1 MLNQAIIHGKEY
13 RKSYR
18 KSKSF
23 DRSCRNHGGC
33 PYCESGR
40 LYNASKNSIKS
51 KFILQ
56 DDLKEIDIDI
66 SDVIVNL

>member
-13 RKSYR
+13 RKPYR

-23 DRSCRNHGGC
+23 DRSCRNHGNC

-40 LYNASKNSIKS
+40 LHNSSKASEKS
-51 KFILQ
+51 RYILK
-56 DDLKEIDIDI
+56 DDLKEIDVDI
-66 SDVIVNL
+66 SNVIINL